1 MLSAPYLF
9 LRLRRRKWDRLL
21 QDPDHNAAVI
31 DAYGWFQQLERWGG
45 KASPRTEELVR
56 KARFSQHTLT
66 AAERDEVVADLRG
79 EILRVGNRLASW
91 RRWLF
96 HILFPSAF
104 GSFFHP

>member
-1 MLSAPYLF
+1 M
-9 LRLRRRKWDRLL
+9 
-21 QDPDHNAAVI
+21 
-31 DAYGWFQQLERWGG
+31 
-45 KASPRTEELVR
+45 R

-96 HILFPSAF
+96 RLLFPP
-104 GSFFHP
+104 GR

>member
-1 MLSAPYLF
+1 M
-9 LRLRRRKWDRLL
+9 
-21 QDPDHNAAVI
+21 I

-79 EILRVGNRLASW
+79 EILRVGNGLAAW